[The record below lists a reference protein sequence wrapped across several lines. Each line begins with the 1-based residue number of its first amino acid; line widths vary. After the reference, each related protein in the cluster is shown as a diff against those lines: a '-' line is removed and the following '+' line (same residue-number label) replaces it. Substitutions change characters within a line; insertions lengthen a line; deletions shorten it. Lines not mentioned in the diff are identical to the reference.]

1 MNEQSTGVTSTE
13 QTSFIDSLRQAP
25 AGTEGD
31 VALFHVFWN
40 YAALFVAAIHVSW
53 VLLFWLR
60 DVPPLAYLNIISVG
74 MWLSA
79 FWLNRMPH
87 TSLRFHIIL
96 SLILGEVTGHALAA
110 VWYIGIDTGFQNY
123 ILAALIGAVF
133 FPKAVYGIHLLY
145 ALFALAFYGGLRYL
159 GEGHV
164 AQFKLTPQELGFYA
178 LFNQVSFVLVL
189 GVIIFVYRM
198 TSDRLRET
206 IESLNTQI
214 KEQVLVRYLPPALIN
229 DIFEGKVSMDT
240 KPATQDITVL
250 FSDLS
255 GFTKM
260 SEEQGA
266 ETVAEFLNDY
276 LTVMNE
282 TIFQNHGTID
292 KFIGDAIMVLF
303 GAPVSMSSAEQAQ
316 NATRCAQAMQAG
328 MAEVN
333 AKWQSKGIAEV
344 SMRIGIHQG
353 KAVVGNFGSPQR
365 VDYTAVGP
373 STSPRESSPPA
384 YQAKSSSRLRSASS

>member
-1 MNEQSTGVTSTE
+1 M
-13 QTSFIDSLRQAP
+13 
-25 AGTEGD
+25 
-31 VALFHVFWN
+31 
-40 YAALFVAAIHVSW
+40 
-53 VLLFWLR
+53 
-60 DVPPLAYLNIISVG
+60 
-74 MWLSA
+74 
-79 FWLNRMPH
+79 
-87 TSLRFHIIL
+87 
-96 SLILGEVTGHALAA
+96 
-110 VWYIGIDTGFQNY
+110 
-123 ILAALIGAVF
+123 
-133 FPKAVYGIHLLY
+133 
-145 ALFALAFYGGLRYL
+145 AFYGGLRYL

-240 KPATQDITVL
+240 KPATQDITG
-250 FSDLS
+250 S

-316 NATRCAQAMQAG
+316 NARCSGDAG
-328 MAEVN
+328 GDGRGECKV
-333 AKWQSKGIAEV
+333 
-344 SMRIGIHQG
+344 G
-353 KAVVGNFGSPQR
+353 KAKALLRSPCALASITQNFGPQR
-365 VDYTAVGP
+365 VDYTGA
-373 STSPRESSPPA
+373 
-384 YQAKSSSRLRSASS
+384 

>member
-1 MNEQSTGVTSTE
+1 M
-13 QTSFIDSLRQAP
+13 
-25 AGTEGD
+25 
-31 VALFHVFWN
+31 
-40 YAALFVAAIHVSW
+40 
-53 VLLFWLR
+53 
-60 DVPPLAYLNIISVG
+60 
-74 MWLSA
+74 
-79 FWLNRMPH
+79 
-87 TSLRFHIIL
+87 
-96 SLILGEVTGHALAA
+96 
-110 VWYIGIDTGFQNY
+110 
-123 ILAALIGAVF
+123 
-133 FPKAVYGIHLLY
+133 
-145 ALFALAFYGGLRYL
+145 AFYGGLRYL

-316 NATRCAQAMQAG
+316 NAYPLCSGDAG

-333 AKWQSKGIAEV
+333 AKAKALLI
-344 SMRIGIHQG
+344 SMRIGIHQ
-353 KAVVGNFGSPQR
+353 VVGNFGSPQR
-365 VDYTAVGP
+365 VDYTAVD
-373 STSPRESSPPA
+373 
-384 YQAKSSSRLRSASS
+384 QA